1 MNPKDKR
8 FQSNYLKYYVNST
21 GVLTENWNFILQPT
35 IFVKKKSIALHSI
48 NGTLQTSRG
57 P

>member
-8 FQSNYLKYYVNST
+8 FQSNYLKYYVYST

-35 IFVKKKSIALHSI
+35 TFVKKKSIALHSI
-48 NGTLQTSRG
+48 TGTLQTSRG